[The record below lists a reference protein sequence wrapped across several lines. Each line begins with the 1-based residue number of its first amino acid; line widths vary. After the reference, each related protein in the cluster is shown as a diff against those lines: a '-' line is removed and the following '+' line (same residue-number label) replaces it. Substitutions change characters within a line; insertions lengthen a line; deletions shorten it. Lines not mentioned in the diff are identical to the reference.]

1 MGRAGLGKRGH
12 PGAGVGTGEAV
23 RAGERG
29 RKRAWEEAEGRVGV
43 RPAAPR
49 SLGAAHGSPGMD
61 DPTLANPQSMG
72 QVDSHAWG
80 ARHPKHQPHGSEA
93 SVRGGGGHVGPS
105 VHRPSAGAVLH
116 AGNESGGPGHRN
128 SGPQPA

>member
-23 RAGERG
+23 RAGERD

-72 QVDSHAWG
+72 LEWDGDFSSGKPSCPGLSLSTLSNDSLL
-80 ARHPKHQPHGSEA
+80 SENRA
-93 SVRGGGGHVGPS
+93 TRQEYPLPPVFLIP
-105 VHRPSAGAVLH
+105 
-116 AGNESGGPGHRN
+116 
-128 SGPQPA
+128 